1 VVGFCFCSS
10 CIVMRDPETLE
21 EIDVLA
27 PSRFW
32 GLIGGGGLGFAIGG
46 PIGALIGA
54 IAGHA
59 LVDYEGAPLGPTSK
73 QVIFT
78 TGLVALAA
86 KMARSDGVVT
96 RDEIEAF
103 RRIIDVRDDE
113 LAHVERLFDL
123 AKETTDG
130 FEAYARQIAE
140 AFADDGALR
149 ADVLDGLFHIAAAD
163 GAIHEAE
170 EDYLRIVGRILGL
183 EGAAF
188 DAIEAR
194 HVRRR
199 DDPYAVLGV
208 SRVMTT
214 DEIKARY
221 RELVREYHP
230 DRQIARGLPPEAIRI
245 ATSQM
250 ALFNAAWS
258 RIEAERGQ
266 AARSND
272 LAAVSDQR

>member
-1 VVGFCFCSS
+1 MVS
-10 CIVMRDPETLE
+10 
-21 EIDVLA
+21 
-27 PSRFW
+27 PSRLW

-59 LVDYEGAPLGPTSK
+59 LVDYEGAPFGPTPK

-96 RDEIEAF
+96 RQEIEAF
-103 RRIIDVRDDE
+103 RQIIDVPDHE
-113 LAHVERLFDL
+113 LDQVTRLFDL

-130 FEAYARQIAE
+130 FEAYAKQIAD
-140 AFADDGALR
+140 AFADDAAMR

-163 GAIHEAE
+163 GAIHEK
-170 EDYLRIVGRILGL
+170 EDAYLREVARILGL
-183 EGAAF
+183 SGQEF

-194 HVRRR
+194 HVTRK
-199 DDPYAVLGV
+199 DYPYAVLGV
-208 SRVMTT
+208 SSDATT
-214 DEIKARY
+214 TLIKARY
-221 RELVREYHP
+221 RELVREHHP
-230 DRQIARGLPPEAIRI
+230 DKQIARGLPPEAVRI
-245 ATSQM
+245 ATTQM
-250 ALFNAAWS
+250 ARFNAAWA

-266 AARSND
+266 DKAAPGLAEAESRS
-272 LAAVSDQR
+272 

>member
-1 VVGFCFCSS
+1 LVTGN
-10 CIVMRDPETLE
+10 
-21 EIDVLA
+21 IDVVS

-59 LVDYEGAPLGPTSK
+59 LVDYEGAPFGPTPK

-96 RDEIEAF
+96 RQEIEAF
-103 RRIIDVRDDE
+103 RRIIDVPDE
-113 LAHVERLFDL
+113 EMAQVERLFDL

-130 FEAYARQIAE
+130 FEAYARQIAD
-140 AFADDGALR
+140 AFADDAAMR
-149 ADVLDGLFHIAAAD
+149 TDVLEGLFHIAAAD
-163 GAIHEAE
+163 GAIHEK
-170 EDYLRIVGRILGL
+170 EDAYLRAVAQILGL
-183 EGAAF
+183 SGPEF

-194 HVRRR
+194 HVTRK

-208 SRVMTT
+208 AREMPTAQ
-214 DEIKARY
+214 IKARY
-221 RELVREYHP
+221 RDLVREHHP

-245 ATSQM
+245 ATTQM
-250 ALFNAAWS
+250 ARFNAAWA
-258 RIEAERGQ
+258 RIELERGTKQ
-266 AARSND
+266 G
-272 LAAVSDQR
+272 LAALADETGRS